1 VAAAGPEP
9 APLSPSSAAA
19 ALPPAGSASVGA
31 PVPGAPLA
39 AATAA
44 AAPVPAP
51 APPSPDGTRIVLRAK
66 SDAWM
71 QVRDR
76 GGQVLLNRVLHPGD
90 TWAVPVRAN
99 LLLTTGNAGGTEVLV
114 DGVATPPLG
123 AAGAVRR
130 DLPLDPDQI
139 KDGKLAAAT
148 PPATSTTSSARPV
161 TQ

>member
-1 VAAAGPEP
+1 
-9 APLSPSSAAA
+9 
-19 ALPPAGSASVGA
+19 
-31 PVPGAPLA
+31 
-39 AATAA
+39 
-44 AAPVPAP
+44 
-51 APPSPDGTRIVLRAK
+51 
-66 SDAWM
+66 M

-76 GGQVLLNRVLHPGD
+76 GGQVLLNRVLHAGD

-114 DGVATPPLG
+114 DGAATPALG
-123 AAGAVRR
+123 APGAVRR

-148 PPATSTTSSARPV
+148 PPATGTTSPARPI

>member
-1 VAAAGPEP
+1 MQP
-9 APLSPSSAAA
+9 APVA
-19 ALPPAGSASVGA
+19 PPALGATPVAS
-31 PVPGAPLA
+31 
-39 AATAA
+39 
-44 AAPVPAP
+44 AP
-51 APPSPDGTRIVLRAK
+51 ALPPSPDGTRIVLRAK

-99 LLLTTGNAGGTEVLV
+99 LLLTTGNAGGTELVV
-114 DGVATPPLG
+114 DGTTAPPLG
-123 AAGAVRR
+123 GPGVVRR

-139 KDGKLAAAT
+139 KDGKLAAAQ
-148 PPATSTTSSARPV
+148 PAAGATATTHPV